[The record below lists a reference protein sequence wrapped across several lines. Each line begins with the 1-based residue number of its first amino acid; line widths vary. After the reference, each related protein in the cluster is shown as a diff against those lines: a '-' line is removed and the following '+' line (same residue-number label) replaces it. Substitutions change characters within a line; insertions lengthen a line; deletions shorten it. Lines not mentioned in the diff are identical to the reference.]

1 MKLTLQTRVEQDYL
15 SVKKGFDQTLFQ
27 KLSPPFPPVK
37 LLRFDGSS
45 TGDLVVL
52 ELNFLFFKQR
62 WTSEITED
70 STEEKE
76 FYFIDEG
83 IELPFFLKTWRH
95 KHRVIQDGTG
105 SLIRDEINYT
115 APFGWMT
122 VLLYPA
128 LLAQFAFRIP
138 IYKRLFKTKS

>member
-62 WTSEITED
+62 WTSAITED
-70 STEEKE
+70 STDEKE

-122 VLLYPA
+122 VLLYPT

>member
-70 STEEKE
+70 STDEKE

-122 VLLYPA
+122 VLLHPA

-138 IYKRLFKTKS
+138 IYKKLFKTKS

>member
-70 STEEKE
+70 STDEKE

>member
-1 MKLTLQTRVEQDYL
+1 MKLNLQTRVEQDYL
-15 SVKKGFDQTLFQ
+15 SVKNGFDQTLFQ

-62 WTSEITED
+62 WTSEITAD
-70 STEEKE
+70 ATDEKE
-76 FYFIDEG
+76 FYFIDKG
-83 IELPFFLKTWRH
+83 IELPFFLKTWQH
-95 KHRVIQDGTG
+95 KHRVIQDGTR
-105 SLIRDEINYT
+105 SLIRDEIDFT

-128 LLAQFAFRIP
+128 LLAQFSFRIP
-138 IYKRLFKTKS
+138 IYKRLFKIKG

>member
-1 MKLTLQTRVEQDYL
+1 MKLNLQTRVEQDYL
-15 SVKKGFDQTLFQ
+15 SVKNGFDQTLFQ

-70 STEEKE
+70 ATDEKE
-76 FYFIDEG
+76 FYFIDKG
-83 IELPFFLKTWRH
+83 IELPFFLKTWQH
-95 KHRVIQDGTG
+95 KHRVIQDGTR
-105 SLIRDEINYT
+105 SLIRDEIDFT

-138 IYKRLFKTKS
+138 IYKRLFKIKG

>member
-70 STEEKE
+70 STDEKE

-115 APFGWMT
+115 APFGWIT
-122 VLLYPA
+122 VLLHPA

-138 IYKRLFKTKS
+138 IYKKLFKTKS

>member
-15 SVKKGFDQTLFQ
+15 SVKNGFDQTLFQ

-45 TGDLVVL
+45 KGDLVVL
-52 ELNFLFFKQR
+52 ELNFLFFKQQ
-62 WTSEITED
+62 WTSVITED
-70 STEEKE
+70 VTDEKE
-76 FYFIDEG
+76 FYFLDEG

-95 KHRVIQDGTG
+95 KHRVIQEGTG
-105 SLIRDEINYT
+105 SLIRDEIDFT
-115 APFGWMT
+115 APFGWLT

-138 IYKRLFKTKS
+138 IYKRVFKSKR

>member
-70 STEEKE
+70 STEEK
-76 FYFIDEG
+76 
-83 IELPFFLKTWRH
+83 
-95 KHRVIQDGTG
+95 
-105 SLIRDEINYT
+105 S
-115 APFGWMT
+115 
-122 VLLYPA
+122 
-128 LLAQFAFRIP
+128 
-138 IYKRLFKTKS
+138 SC

>member
-1 MKLTLQTRVEQDYL
+1 MKLTLQTRVEEDYL

-70 STEEKE
+70 STDEKE

>member
-70 STEEKE
+70 STDEKE

-105 SLIRDEINYT
+105 SIIRDEINYT

-138 IYKRLFKTKS
+138 IYKRLFQTKS

>member
-1 MKLTLQTRVEQDYL
+1 MKLTIQTRVEQDYL
-15 SVKKGFDQTLFQ
+15 SVKNGFDQTLFQ

-128 LLAQFAFRIP
+128 LLVQFAFRIP

>member
-70 STEEKE
+70 STDEKE

-138 IYKRLFKTKS
+138 IYKKLFKTKS

>member
-70 STEEKE
+70 STDEKE

-115 APFGWMT
+115 APFGWIT
-122 VLLYPA
+122 VLLHPA

>member
-70 STEEKE
+70 STDEKE

-122 VLLYPA
+122 VLLYPT

>member
-15 SVKKGFDQTLFQ
+15 SVKNGFDQTLFQ

-45 TGDLVVL
+45 KGDLVVL
-52 ELNFLFFKQR
+52 ELNFLFFKQQ
-62 WTSEITED
+62 WTSVITED
-70 STEEKE
+70 VTDEKE

-95 KHRVIQDGTG
+95 KHRVIQEGTG
-105 SLIRDEINYT
+105 SLIRDEIDFT
-115 APFGWMT
+115 APFGWLT

-138 IYKRLFKTKS
+138 IYKRVFKSKR